1 MNTLQGVEQPEA
13 RPRCTWKD
21 RVQALTAPLRHN
33 LYAQRELILEQVG
46 AIQGFMRLLMKPTN
60 TKESWTRDE
69 IRQLRA
75 HLRTLVRLIPILI
88 VFVLPGSF
96 LLFPI
101 LAEVLDRRK
110 APREEAQAGTLPG
123 TGTPSP

>member
-1 MNTLQGVEQPEA
+1 MLA
-13 RPRCTWKD
+13 
-21 RVQALTAPLRHN
+21 APLRKN
-33 LYAQRELILEQVG
+33 LYKQRELILGQAA

-60 TKESWTRDE
+60 TGHAWTREE

-75 HLRTLVRLIPILI
+75 HLRTLVRLVPILI

-101 LAEVLDRRK
+101 LVEVLERRQ
-110 APREEAQAGTLPG
+110 APRD
-123 TGTPSP
+123 